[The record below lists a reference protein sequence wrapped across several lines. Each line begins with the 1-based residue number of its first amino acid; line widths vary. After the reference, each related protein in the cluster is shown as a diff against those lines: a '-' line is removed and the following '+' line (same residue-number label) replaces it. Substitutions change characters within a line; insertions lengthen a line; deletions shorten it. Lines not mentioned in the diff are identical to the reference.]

1 MNLELLKANFLYKF
15 EETAHSQ
22 TGRDALDWAGDCV
35 DNWAEA
41 ASAELERRMMQKV
54 LANFSDDDLVNM
66 LMNDDLK
73 IDFNQLIWDALQKV

>member
-1 MNLELLKANFLYKF
+1 MNLSMLKQVFADKF

-73 IDFNQLIWDALQKV
+73 IDFNQLIWDSLQTV